1 MDNITFTI
9 RLARVAAFA
18 VIVSLA
24 SGCATASKATD
35 WLRGNDKPP
44 TDEAVILGAPD
55 ADEYLKELYELT
67 SGDAHKQSDIY
78 EDARSA
84 AQLTPGPSSNL
95 RFGLVL
101 ATPGHPQTDP
111 GQAEGLL
118 SGVLAQS
125 ELLTSAEISLATI
138 YLNNVERLNLV
149 SSEARS
155 LRESTSRAAR
165 NEAQATGQRIAE
177 VEAENQRLRRE
188 LDDAEQKLEAIT
200 SIERSIR
207 EQE

>member
-1 MDNITFTI
+1 MDNNSITI
-9 RLARVAAFA
+9 RLARVTAVA

-35 WLRGNDKPP
+35 WLRGRDTAP

-55 ADEYLKELYELT
+55 ADEYLMELYELT
-67 SGDAHKQSDIY
+67 SGDAYKQSDIY

-84 AQLTPGPSSNL
+84 AQLTPGPNTNL

-111 GQAEGLL
+111 GQAESVL
-118 SGVLAQS
+118 SGVLSES

-138 YLNNVERLNLV
+138 YLHNVARLNLA

-165 NEAQATGQRIAE
+165 NEAQATGRRIAE
-177 VEAENQRLRRE
+177 VEAENQRLRQE
-188 LDDAEQKLEAIT
+188 LEDAEQKLEAIT
-200 SIERSIR
+200 TIERSIR

>member
-1 MDNITFTI
+1 MDNNSITI
-9 RLARVAAFA
+9 RLARVTAVA

-24 SGCATASKATD
+24 SGCATVSKATD
-35 WLRGNDKPP
+35 WLRGRDTPP

-55 ADEYLKELYELT
+55 ADEYLMELYELT
-67 SGDAHKQSDIY
+67 SGDAYKQSDIY

-101 ATPGHPQTDP
+101 ATPGHPQSDP
-111 GQAEGLL
+111 GQAESVL
-118 SGVLAQS
+118 SGVLSES

-138 YLNNVERLNLV
+138 YLHNVARLNLV

-165 NEAQATGQRIAE
+165 NEAQATGRRIAE
-177 VEAENQRLRRE
+177 VEAENQRLRQE
-188 LDDAEQKLEAIT
+188 LEDAEQKLEAIT

>member
-1 MDNITFTI
+1 MDNNTITI
-9 RLARVAAFA
+9 RLARVAAIA

-24 SGCATASKATD
+24 AGCATASKATD
-35 WLRGNDKPP
+35 WLRGRDKPP
-44 TDEAVILGAPD
+44 TDEAVILGAPN
-55 ADEYLKELYELT
+55 AEEYLKELYELT

-84 AQLTPGPSSNL
+84 ARLTPGPSSNL

-101 ATPGHPQTDP
+101 ATPGHPQTDA
-111 GQAEGLL
+111 GQAEDLL

-138 YLNNVERLNLV
+138 YLNSVERLNLV

-155 LRESTSRAAR
+155 LRETTSRAAR
-165 NEAQATGQRIAE
+165 NEAQATGQRIAD

-188 LDDAEQKLEAIT
+188 LEDAEQKLEAIT

>member
-1 MDNITFTI
+1 MNNNTITI
-9 RLARVAAFA
+9 RLARVAAVA

-24 SGCATASKATD
+24 AGCATASKATG
-35 WLRGNDKPP
+35 WLRGQDKPP

-55 ADEYLKELYELT
+55 AGEYLKVLYELT
-67 SGDAHKQSDIY
+67 SGDARKQSEIF

-84 AQLTPGPSSNL
+84 SQLTPGPSSNL

-101 ATPGHPQTDP
+101 ATPGHPQTNP
-111 GQAEGLL
+111 GQAESVL

-138 YLNNVERLNLV
+138 YLHNVERLNLV
-149 SSEARS
+149 SSEALS

-165 NEAQATGQRIAE
+165 NEAQATSQRIAE
-177 VEAENQRLRRE
+177 VEAENRRLRRE
-188 LDDAEQKLEAIT
+188 LEDAEQKLEAIT